1 MNPIRLIN
9 VVNGAD
15 VTGVTEVRREVGKV
29 KPILFGY
36 QTVRAS
42 TPAEEVA
49 KGREEL
55 VAFALREGFALGEVF
70 VERDINRPSSALTA
84 LIFAA
89 RRSEVAAV
97 AVPTTN
103 DLGRLPRVR
112 WLMRYRLEREAG
124 VRVLVVRPQ

>member
-1 MNPIRLIN
+1 
-9 VVNGAD
+9 
-15 VTGVTEVRREVGKV
+15 V

-36 QTVRAS
+36 QTVRVS

-89 RRSEVAAV
+89 RRAEVAAV
-97 AVPTTN
+97 AVPTAN

-124 VRVLVVRPQ
+124 VQVLVVRPQ

>member
-1 MNPIRLIN
+1 
-9 VVNGAD
+9 
-15 VTGVTEVRREVGKV
+15 V

-36 QTVRAS
+36 QTVRVS

-55 VAFALREGFALGEVF
+55 VAFALREGFALAEVF
-70 VERDINRPSSALTA
+70 VERDIDRPSSALTA